1 MNNLTL
7 TNEIITKFGDRDVRI
22 NSEKVNLVDVAKCCG
37 LTKTNGNGKEYV
49 RWNDPKSNNSII
61 GKFKIILNCVNIPTQ
76 IIQEI
81 KNIQMEIEE
90 TDDRNSIYISKWL
103 AKRIAT
109 ECHSQTAMEFKNWLV
124 TLDCTREEN
133 LVEYVNVNEV
143 KKYIDMAAVKITETF
158 APIIAELQRQ
168 SSKVQEQNT
177 ELTKLLL
184 EQSSVNSKNIE
195 DMKKLVGMKPKNTNQ
210 IGKILISK
218 EKEYYG
224 SQVKNFNYRFPEHTD
239 NKNNL
244 CSHFG
249 VTALCNIHIDKFEE
263 VIKYIDTME
272 LVPLY
277 SKKVFK

>member
-1 MNNLTL
+1 MNDLVL
-7 TNEIITKFGDRDVRI
+7 TNEIVTKFGDKDVRI

-49 RWNDPKSNNSII
+49 RWND
-61 GKFKIILNCVNIPTQ
+61 GKGVIKKLQ
-76 IIQEI
+76 IIHDTDVPQEI
-81 KNIQMEIEE
+81 KEEIDNVIEEIEE
-90 TDDRNSIYISKWL
+90 NDDRNSIYISKWL

-124 TLDCTREEN
+124 TLDCAREEN

-143 KKYIDMAAVKITETF
+143 KKYIDMTAVKITETF
-158 APIIAELQRQ
+158 APIIAELQKQ

-263 VIKYIDTME
+263 VVKYIDTME

>member
-1 MNNLTL
+1 MNDLVL
-7 TNEIITKFGDRDVRI
+7 TNEIVTKFGDRDVRI

-37 LTKTNGNGKEYV
+37 LTKVVIKNGKQYEII
-49 RWNDPKSNNSII
+49 RWTNKGVTEKLKSLSTSVDTFY
-61 GKFKIILNCVNIPTQ
+61 KE
-76 IIQEI
+76 EI
-81 KNIQMEIEE
+81 FNVIESIEE
-90 TDDRNSIYISKWL
+90 ADDRNSIYISKWL

-109 ECHSQTAMEFKNWLV
+109 ECHSQTAMEFKSWLV
-124 TLDCTREEN
+124 TLDCAREEN

-143 KKYIDMAAVKITETF
+143 KKYIDMTAVKITETF

-224 SQVKNFNYRFPEHTD
+224 SQVKNFNYTFPEHID

-263 VIKYIDTME
+263 VVKYIDTME

>member
-1 MNNLTL
+1 MNDLVL
-7 TNEIITKFGDRDVRI
+7 TNEIVTKFGDRDVRI

-37 LTKTNGNGKEYV
+37 LTKTNGNNKEYV
-49 RWNDPKSNNSII
+49 RWND
-61 GKFKIILNCVNIPTQ
+61 GKGVIKKLQ
-76 IIQEI
+76 IIRDTDVPQEI
-81 KNIQMEIEE
+81 KEEIDNVIEEIEE
-90 TDDRNSIYISKWL
+90 SDDRNSIYISKWL

-109 ECHSQTAMEFKNWLV
+109 ECHSQTAMEFKSWLV
-124 TLDCTREEN
+124 TLDCAREEN

-143 KKYIDMAAVKITETF
+143 KKYIDMTAVKITETF

-224 SQVKNFNYRFPEHTD
+224 SQVKNFNYTFPEHID

-263 VIKYIDTME
+263 VVKYIDTME

>member
-1 MNNLTL
+1 MNDLTL
-7 TNEIITKFGDRDVRI
+7 ANEIITKFGDKDVRI
-22 NSEKVNLVDVAKCCG
+22 NSGKVNLVDVAKCCG

-61 GKFKIILNCVNIPTQ
+61 GKFEIILNCVGIPTQ
-76 IIQEI
+76 IVQEI
-81 KNIQMEIEE
+81 ENIQMEIEE
-90 TDDRNSIYISKWL
+90 SDDRNSIYISKWL

-109 ECHSQTAMEFKNWLV
+109 ECNSQTAMEFKNWLV
-124 TLDCTREEN
+124 TLDCAREEN

-143 KKYIDMAAVKITETF
+143 KKYIDMTAVKITETF

-184 EQSSVNSKNIE
+184 EQSSVNNKNIE

-263 VIKYIDTME
+263 VVKYIDTME

>member
-1 MNNLTL
+1 MNDLVL
-7 TNEIITKFGDRDVRI
+7 TNEIVTKFGDRDVRI

-37 LTKTNGNGKEYV
+37 LTKTNGNSKEYV
-49 RWNDPKSNNSII
+49 RWND
-61 GKFKIILNCVNIPTQ
+61 GKGVIKKLQ
-76 IIQEI
+76 IIRGTDVPQEI
-81 KNIQMEIEE
+81 KEEIDNVIEEIEE
-90 TDDRNSIYISKWL
+90 SDDRNSIYISKWL

-109 ECHSQTAMEFKNWLV
+109 ECHSQTAMEFKSWLV
-124 TLDCTREEN
+124 TLDCAREEN

-143 KKYIDMAAVKITETF
+143 KKYIDMTAVKITETF

-224 SQVKNFNYRFPEHTD
+224 SQVKNFNYTFPEHID

-263 VIKYIDTME
+263 VVKYIDTME